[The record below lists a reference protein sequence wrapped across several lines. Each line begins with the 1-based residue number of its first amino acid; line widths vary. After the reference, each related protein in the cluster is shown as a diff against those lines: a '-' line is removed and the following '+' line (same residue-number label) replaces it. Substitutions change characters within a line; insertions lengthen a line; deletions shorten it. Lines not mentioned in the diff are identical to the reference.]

1 MTNASASAPIFV
13 LCCSRS
19 GSTLL
24 RYVLDSHPQLGCPP
38 EMHFGPLSRQ
48 LRWSHAL
55 AAGLPVLAGSAA
67 AEVEDPEVL
76 GRCAATIEG
85 IMAGYLERVGKQ
97 RWCDKSV
104 TSVDHADLL
113 QQIFPEARFICLY
126 RNCMDMV
133 HSGLEVSRHGFA
145 GYGFAEF
152 VARQLDNTVAALADY
167 WCDKVAKIAQFER
180 EHPGRCLRIRY
191 EDLVFRAGE
200 VVPRLL
206 DFVGADADAG
216 LLERVFSTPHQD
228 GPGDANILF
237 SRRIEPRSVGKG
249 SAIAL
254 RHLPSPLLTRIN
266 ELLETLDYPLIGPD
280 WDTRSSPYAD
290 AGPIVEAGS
299 AATELASPGDAL
311 RVMCAM
317 MGVVQEPGVVRFVFE
332 ECHDQPWHMVLGVDA
347 ISVAEGDA
355 VADCDVRM
363 PLAQLLAMVQGA
375 VNPMALI
382 RSGEMRVSGNIEL
395 LRKAFLV

>member
-1 MTNASASAPIFV
+1 MTHATASAPIFV

-48 LRWSHAL
+48 LRWTHAL

-67 AEVEDPEVL
+67 AEVDDADVL
-76 GRCAATIEG
+76 ARCAATIED
-85 IMAGYLERVGKQ
+85 IMAGYLGRVGKQ

-113 QQIFPEARFICLY
+113 RQIFPEARFICLY
-126 RNCMDMV
+126 RNCMDTV

-167 WCDKVAKIAQFER
+167 WCDKVGKIAQFER
-180 EHPGRCLRIRY
+180 EHPECCLRVRY

-206 DFVGADADAG
+206 EFVGADADDG
-216 LLERVFSTPHQD
+216 LLERVFSTSHQD

-249 SAIAL
+249 SAIPL
-254 RHLPSPLLTRIN
+254 RQLPLPLLTCIN
-266 ELLETLDYPLIGPD
+266 GLLEMLDYPLIGPD
-280 WDTRSSPYAD
+280 WDTRSSPYVD
-290 AGPIVEAGS
+290 AGAVAEATP
-299 AATELASPGDAL
+299 AVPECASPGEAL

-317 MGVVQEPGVVRFVFE
+317 MGAVQEPGVVRFVFE
-332 ECHDQPWHMVLGVDA
+332 ECGNQPWHVVLGTDA
-347 ISVAEGDA
+347 VSVAQSDA
-355 VADCDVRM
+355 AADCDVRM
-363 PLAQLLAMVQGA
+363 PLAQLLAMVQGK

-382 RSGEMRVSGNIEL
+382 RSGEMRVSGNVEL
-395 LRKAFLV
+395 LRKAFLL